1 MRSTSALLTLDKHAL
16 GAREKDKMLSKMA
29 IKSGCN
35 ARCSRPDQGIKE
47 GGHDINVPAAAM
59 AVGKGWGRM

>member
-29 IKSGCN
+29 KKSG
-35 ARCSRPDQGIKE
+35 ATLDDRALTRALKKAAIK
-47 GGHDINVPAAAM
+47 VPAAAM
-59 AVGKGWGRM
+59 ALGKGWGRM